1 MEVITNYPIV
11 VTNSTAQSNSEFR
24 RTYSAAN
31 GGDVPPTNTMDV
43 ITDYPIVRTNSMD
56 QSESEYRR
64 TYSAAFGDGWLTT
77 AAGRERRRKRR
88 EERQRTGNT
97 FGQKV
102 GKFAQ
107 SDLGKG
113 LLGGILGGAAGAGAG
128 AETMDMSTLPPPP
141 PEGMSKG
148 LKIGLIVGGVAVV
161 GLVAYLMLR
170 KKNKVAVK

>member
-1 MEVITNYPIV
+1 MEVITKYPIV
-11 VTNSTAQSNSEFR
+11 LTKSAAQSEAAYR

-31 GGDVPPTNTMDV
+31 GGDVLPSGSMDV
-43 ITDYPIVRTNSMD
+43 ITSYPIVRTDSNA

-88 EERQRTGNT
+88 EARQKSGNT
-97 FGQKV
+97 FGQKL

-107 SDLGKG
+107 SDVGKG
-113 LLGGILGGAAGAGAG
+113 LLGGILGGGAAAG

-170 KKNKVAVK
+170 KKPKVAVK